1 MDSILFGMDAEISKN
16 MTRILKKQG
25 LNFTLKEGD
34 GRQKTKSGVTLT
46 IEPRDGG
53 DVETLKADVVLA
65 GRGTRPFTQ
74 GLGLET
80 VGVTMTDHGFIQ
92 TDNHFKTNV
101 DGIYAIGDVIGGAM
115 LAHKAEYEG
124 VVLAEILAGQKC
136 IDYDAIP
143 GIVYTWPEA
152 AGLVRQRRS

>member
-1 MDSILFGMDAEISKN
+1 MIGAK
-16 MTRILKKQG
+16 
-25 LNFTLKEGD
+25 
-34 GRQKTKSGVTLT
+34 KTKSGVTLT

-53 DVETLKADVVLA
+53 DAETLKADVVLVA
-65 GRGTRPFTQ
+65 VGRRPFTQ

-80 VGVTMTDHGFIQ
+80 VGVTMTDRGFIQ

-101 DGIYAIGDVIGGAM
+101 EGIYAIGDVIGGAM
-115 LAHKAEYEG
+115 LAHKAEDEG
-124 VVLAEILAGQKC
+124 VVLAEILAGQAGH

-152 AGLVRQRRS
+152 AGLGRQKRS